1 MRAAR
6 LAASLAV
13 LLSTAPAWGAGKAR
27 PHPDTK
33 GDQDCASC
41 HAQSTPAVVE
51 AWEASPHG
59 VALVK
64 CLVCHGSTGK
74 DFVRSA
80 APERCR
86 GCHGAEV
93 DSAAPLAKRGVT
105 SCFACHDPHALRASP
120 HGRRAR

>member
-27 PHPDTK
+27 PPPDTQ

-74 DFVRSA
+74 DFVRTA